1 MVDKI
6 GETKRHLYQTVTS
19 QHEKTTGLNSKENE
33 TVEEKMVQA
42 ASRLNRDEMEKIVQS
57 MNDFLKPAGTH
68 LKFEFHDELKEYY
81 VSIVDDV
88 THEVVKEI
96 PAKKMLDMYA
106 AMTEFLGV
114 LVDRKI

>member
-1 MVDKI
+1 MLDKI
-6 GETKRHLYQTVTS
+6 GGQNQLFQPVTKQV
-19 QHEKTTGLNSKENE
+19 HEKTVGSILIEKERKH
-33 TVEEKMVQA
+33 EKNQVTSPMDK
-42 ASRLNRDEMEKIVQS
+42 DEMEKVVQG
-57 MNDFLKPAGTH
+57 MNDFLKPASTH

-106 AMTEFLGV
+106 AMTEFLGI
-114 LVDRKI
+114 LVDKKI

>member
-6 GETKRHLYQTVTS
+6 GGPQRHLFQPVTL
-19 QHEKTTGLNSKENE
+19 QHEKTTEINNE
-33 TVEEKMVQA
+33 KAGEKVGQA
-42 ASRLNRDEMEKIVQS
+42 ASRPNRDEMQKVVQG

-106 AMTEFLGV
+106 AMTEFLGI